1 MAILGPIGYYSDG
14 DAKPLRFHLIDVGE
28 GLMTLIIFPDDT
40 TMLFDCNVRQ
50 DHMEDVLA
58 YLADHIPVRLDPELN
73 DFGRWIDI
81 FVNSHRDQDHY
92 RGLSSVNEMFPV
104 KAIWDSGQTGAT
116 IRDAGY
122 EFYMRHRRFLKDKY
136 GNRALV
142 VPDPSSTSLISPGG
156 AQVYCLCS
164 SGEYGSLRFYEP
176 KAEDVYEYREP
187 KVQHT
192 NCIALSIH
200 YAGRSILLTGDTD
213 WKAWKEK
220 IVPNFDKT
228 GLLKTNVLVASH
240 HGSRSFFREEK
251 ENRGWWPILRFDD
264 DYLGGIKR
272 IRPSVTLI
280 SCGDYE
286 SSHHPNKDALE
297 IYKERTA
304 HKQVYTTKEKG
315 GIAGMIDRNGRWT
328 VTPARFKPSVNHSD
342 SLFDI
347 KCRYGF
353 FNKELPSGSAIET
366 GTSLKFS
373 VVPGDG
379 LLDPDDKVRIE
390 WEVSHGGIN
399 GDHERQA
406 IYVKPDPLLFS
417 FWKYK
422 FEWEVEYEGR
432 HLIRCRIVNTQKNY
446 DVTRVFVVDGVK

>member
-1 MAILGPIGYYSDG
+1 
-14 DAKPLRFHLIDVGE
+14 
-28 GLMTLIIFPDDT
+28 
-40 TMLFDCNVRQ
+40 
-50 DHMEDVLA
+50 
-58 YLADHIPVRLDPELN
+58 
-73 DFGRWIDI
+73 
-81 FVNSHRDQDHY
+81 
-92 RGLSSVNEMFPV
+92 
-104 KAIWDSGQTGAT
+104 
-116 IRDAGY
+116 
-122 EFYMRHRRFLKDKY
+122 
-136 GNRALV
+136 
-142 VPDPSSTSLISPGG
+142 
-156 AQVYCLCS
+156 
-164 SGEYGSLRFYEP
+164 
-176 KAEDVYEYREP
+176 
-187 KVQHT
+187 
-192 NCIALSIH
+192 
-200 YAGRSILLTGDTD
+200 
-213 WKAWKEK
+213 
-220 IVPNFDKT
+220 
-228 GLLKTNVLVASH
+228 
-240 HGSRSFFREEK
+240 
-251 ENRGWWPILRFDD
+251 
-264 DYLGGIKR
+264 
-272 IRPSVTLI
+272 
-280 SCGDYE
+280 
-286 SSHHPNKDALE
+286 
-297 IYKERTA
+297 
-304 HKQVYTTKEKG
+304 
-315 GIAGMIDRNGRWT
+315 MIDRNGRWT